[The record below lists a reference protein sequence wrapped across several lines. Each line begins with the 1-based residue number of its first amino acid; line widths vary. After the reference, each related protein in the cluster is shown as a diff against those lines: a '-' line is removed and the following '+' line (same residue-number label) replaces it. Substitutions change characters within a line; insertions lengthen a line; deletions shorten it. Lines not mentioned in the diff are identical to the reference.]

1 MCLSKQ
7 FNLHFGLFQV
17 TLRCPMMVDSVWCV
31 LDPYY
36 SIRTLMASLGVFPAG
51 EDVKGE
57 D

>member
-1 MCLSKQ
+1 
-7 FNLHFGLFQV
+7 
-17 TLRCPMMVDSVWCV
+17 MVDSAWSV

-36 SIRTLMASLGVFPAG
+36 SIRTLMATLVFPTG